1 MLTGSLFK
9 VAIFA
14 PIKRKRWKKY
24 LQKIWNILVQF
35 HFDLFKRNIK
45 TIVNNKSDHSR
56 VSSDFGSRWLNFV
69 SLVTINLSKH
79 KFFSQKVSSL
89 RQGQWI
95 YLCVSTF
102 HHNDEKSLSIP
113 VWLSIAL
120 PACLSSIIF
129 VCLSLKYNNR
139 LHVYTYWT
147 IQKHDVQSHLTKMF
161 CKLWTINFKSKKWG
175 NSCKNH
181 HWWKTF

>member
-35 HFDLFKRNIK
+35 HFDLFKR
-45 TIVNNKSDHSR
+45 

-79 KFFSQKVSSL
+79 KFFSQKVSSP

-95 YLCVSTF
+95 SLCVSTF
-102 HHNDEKSLSIP
+102 HYNDEKSLSIP